1 MGKSKDANK
10 SDDPRIGAKRIP
22 NYICAK
28 YQSEIIEVTQFE
40 GIAISGV
47 MDEISAAA
55 MWTDAGV
62 TKSQS
67 FTILQHLRSSL
78 GRKVTV
84 PYFRNE
90 YLSIG
95 VSIPQTGSIE
105 WQDPESGRIDTIQ
118 FEYKSM
124 LGEFKF
130 VLTKLLT
137 SHGVKADDVD
147 EIDFVIGGKWRP

>member
-1 MGKSKDANK
+1 MGKSKDATK
-10 SDDPRIGAKRIP
+10 LDSPRIGAERIVK
-22 NYICAK
+22 YICAK
-28 YQSEIIEVTQFE
+28 YQSEIIEVAQSE
-40 GIAISGV
+40 DIAISGV

-95 VSIPQTGSIE
+95 VSIPQTGLIE
-105 WQDPESGRIDTIQ
+105 WQDPESGRIDTI
-118 FEYKSM
+118 
-124 LGEFKF
+124 
-130 VLTKLLT
+130 
-137 SHGVKADDVD
+137 
-147 EIDFVIGGKWRP
+147 